1 MRGTDT
7 AITWGQ
13 EKRPIAGW
21 RGQKGKHTS
30 STTPH
35 DSPPFPVPSVP
46 DYHWQA
52 ERPRR
57 ARITSTGTHSRD
69 SYMTTKKQTPLF
81 DWHKARGAN
90 IVEFGDY
97 LMPVWYASARDEHL
111 AVVTHA
117 GLFDTSHMAAVRV
130 LGSDAL
136 DLLQQCF
143 TRNLESCVGKDNAP
157 LTPGKC
163 VYGVFLN
170 ERGEAI
176 DDSIVYK
183 MKDHE
188 YLVVVNAGM
197 GGTVARHL
205 EAHAGGR
212 DVRCVDLTDK
222 LGKIDIQG
230 PAAIKTMRNVLQS
243 PDAVF
248 DKLTYFSAKGHFD
261 PASGLANDARLLDGT
276 PLLVSR
282 SGYTGEVG
290 FELFVEREQNV
301 NVWEMLIEAGKEQ
314 GVIPCGLAARDS
326 LRTGAVL
333 PLSHQDIGPWTYV
346 RHPWPF
352 ALPYDQSGT
361 RFTKT
366 FLGSDALE
374 KATDAP
380 YTLTFV
386 GNDLRKVD
394 THDAVVFDS
403 TGAEIGK
410 VLTCV
415 TDVAIGR
422 HSGKIYSIATA
433 EKPEGLAFKGLSCG
447 FVKVAPHLAPGTVIE
462 LRDKRR
468 SIQVAIETDVRPDR
482 TARKALKNFL

>member
-1 MRGTDT
+1 
-7 AITWGQ
+7 
-13 EKRPIAGW
+13 
-21 RGQKGKHTS
+21 
-30 STTPH
+30 
-35 DSPPFPVPSVP
+35 
-46 DYHWQA
+46 
-52 ERPRR
+52 
-57 ARITSTGTHSRD
+57 
-69 SYMTTKKQTPLF
+69 MTTEKKKTPLF
-81 DWHKARGAN
+81 DWHKANGAN
-90 IVEFGDY
+90 IVFGDY
-97 LMPVWYASARDEHL
+97 PMPVWYGSARDEHL

-130 LGSDAL
+130 LGPGAF
-136 DLLQQCF
+136 DLLQWCF

-183 MKDHE
+183 MTDDE
-188 YLVVVNAGM
+188 FLVVVNAGM
-197 GGTVARHL
+197 GGAVARHL
-205 EAHAGGR
+205 EANAGGR
-212 DVRCVDLTDK
+212 DVRCVDLTDN

-230 PAAIKTMRNVLQS
+230 PTAIKTMQKVLQS

-248 DKLTYFSAKGHFD
+248 DKMTYFSAKGHFD
-261 PASGLANDARLLDGT
+261 PRSTCAADARLRDGT

-290 FELFVEREQNV
+290 FELFVEREHNV
-301 NVWEMLIEAGKEQ
+301 RVWETIIEAGREF
-314 GVIPCGLAARDS
+314 GVIACGLAARDS

-333 PLSHQDIGPWTYV
+333 PLSHQDIGPWTYT

-352 ALPYDQSGT
+352 ALPFDRAGT
-361 RFTKT
+361 GFTKT
-366 FLGSDALE
+366 FLGSDAIE

-386 GNDLRKVD
+386 GHDLRKVD
-394 THDAVVFDS
+394 THDAAVFDS
-403 TGAEIGK
+403 SGAEIGK

-422 HSGKIYSIATA
+422 HGGQIFSVATPA
-433 EKPEGLAFKGLSCG
+433 KPEGLAIKGLSCG
-447 FVKVAPHLAPGTVIE
+447 FVKVTPRLAPGTTVE
-462 LRDKRR
+462 LRDRRR
-468 SIQVAIETDVRPDR
+468 SIRVAIETDVRPDR